1 MVEVEREKALTPSG
15 ILGGNSVGADHLHS
29 GVEAPPNEPQLDE
42 ATTIK
47 PSCPQC
53 GGSKVWRDAKRYTP
67 QGFEI
72 QRWSC
77 RDCGLRFSD
86 PNDVQKAKEA
96 AKAVETVETELLKRS
111 DNKVFTSQICVT
123 ETKNLAAE
131 PKAIEVLRRNENGN
145 VDLKGKIV
153 EYLWYMKKQGYAEAT
168 SQAYACTL
176 EMIAR
181 KGASLSDPE
190 SVKEVIAK
198 QECGRGRKWNMVK
211 AYTLFLKMQGLT
223 WEKPKYYPV
232 EKLPYIPP
240 EKDIDDLIAG
250 SSKQMATFIE
260 LVKETGARRGEAF
273 NLKWTDIDLTT
284 ATIRI
289 TPEKGSNPR
298 AFAITPKLV
307 KMLSFMP
314 ERNQKT
320 IWNYASVKTLEASF
334 RKQRKRT
341 AFKLQNPKLLQIHF
355 HILRHWKATTEYAK
369 TKDILYVQKL
379 LGHRNIKNTLRYTQ
393 LLALPQ
399 NEEYICKASKT
410 VEETKELIEAGFQ
423 YVTEVGETKLFRKL
437 KTSFLGTA

>member
-1 MVEVEREKALTPSG
+1 MAGLTPEDS
-15 ILGGNSVGADHLHS
+15 IFGNKAEPDCKSSPEKNADASPL
-29 GVEAPPNEPQLDE
+29 
-42 ATTIK
+42 
-47 PSCPQC
+47 CPQC
-53 GGSKVWRDAKRYTP
+53 KSKRVWRDAKRYT
-67 QGFEI
+67 QLGFEI

-86 PNDVQKAKEA
+86 PNDVQKARKA
-96 AKAVETVETELLKRS
+96 ATSIETVDTKPLKS
-111 DNKVFTSQICVT
+111 KGDKVFTRQICVT

-131 PKAIEVLRRNENGN
+131 PKTIEVLRRNENGN
-145 VDLKGKIV
+145 ADVKGKIV

-168 SQAYACTL
+168 SQTYADTL
-176 EMIAR
+176 EMLAR
-181 KGASLSDPE
+181 KGANLNDPE

-198 QECGRGRKWNMVK
+198 QNCGKGRKWNIVK

-232 EKLPYIPP
+232 EKLPYIPI
-240 EKDIDDLIAG
+240 EKGIDDLIAG
-250 SSKQMATFIE
+250 SSKQMATFLQ

-273 NLKWTDIDLTT
+273 NLKWTDIDLAT
-284 ATIRI
+284 AIIRI

-298 AFAITPKLV
+298 VFAITPKLI
-307 KMLSFMP
+307 KMLSLLP
-314 ERNQKT
+314 EKNEKR

-334 RKQRKRT
+334 RKQRKST
-341 AFKLQNPKLLQIHF
+341 AHKLQNPKLLQIHF
-355 HILRHWKATTEYAK
+355 HLLRHWKATTEYAK

-399 NEEYICKASKT
+399 NEEYICKAAKT
-410 VEETKELIEAGFQ
+410 VEEAKELIETGFQ

-437 KTSFLGTA
+437 KTSYLGTA